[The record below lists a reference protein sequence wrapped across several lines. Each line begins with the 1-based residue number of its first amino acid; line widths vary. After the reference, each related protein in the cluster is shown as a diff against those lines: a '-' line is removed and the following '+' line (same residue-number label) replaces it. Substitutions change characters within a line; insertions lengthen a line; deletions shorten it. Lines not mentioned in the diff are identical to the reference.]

1 MQKNS
6 NCHLIGIDLG
16 GTSTKLGL
24 FDSDGTL
31 LFSWA
36 ISTRIDDMAD
46 IFSKILPA
54 RSAKHSPAGDFL
66 WQISRESEWGSLVS
80 FYLADT

>member
-36 ISTRIDDMAD
+36 ISPRIDDNGGHILEDIACSIRETLAGRGLSLAD
-46 IFSKILPA
+46 I
-54 RSAKHSPAGDFL
+54 AG
-66 WQISRESEWGSLVS
+66 SEWGSLVS

>member
-24 FDSDGTL
+24 FDT
-31 LFSWA
+31 
-36 ISTRIDDMAD
+36 
-46 IFSKILPA
+46 
-54 RSAKHSPAGDFL
+54 
-66 WQISRESEWGSLVS
+66 S
-80 FYLADT
+80 FFMGNFHKDR